1 MNILFYLDPSIEFNN
16 PSFRY
21 TSFRNS
27 ILPQAKALHEAGH
40 KISIIVNSV
49 IAKIAETECLTP
61 NGIDLVI
68 VDIFDITN
76 MSSFSTIAIDNDKE
90 KQDLICSILRKAWKN
105 RNQPDIIIVW
115 ESVTPYLLK
124 IFKKAKIIFQ
134 TPGFFSR
141 PPYPQLISLNSGLLE
156 STTSPEAYSWDTA
169 IDFNKIRSELREFF
183 AKTSSIFHKLTKLKQ
198 TYEKIILFPLQV
210 DGYFMVDSQIKGRK
224 QINLIYEILESLPG
238 NIALIVTDYRSKDI
252 NSNVVNKHNE
262 SILKEKYHNFIYDEE
277 INNTFCVSQQLLPL
291 VDGVITISSSV
302 GLQAAFWELPLFVYG
317 NNYVS
322 KFKTAGSIAELLQQL
337 RHKIN
342 QDVRVYKSIIYQ
354 NISIPGKSCSNEQ
367 WVNDFFSY
375 LNCRPN
381 SLSKDSKWLEN
392 NLRKKEYLRAI
403 KYDASKFIDR
413 ENCQE
418 LVAQI
423 RKHKII
429 SFDIFDT
436 LLMRPFLC
444 PSDLFKFIEPKVRDI
459 INDYTFDFVTKRRI
473 AEKVAFEN
481 ALSRGDGEIT
491 IEEIYDRLCSE
502 NGIPNEK
509 ASLLISLEITT
520 EENTLYRRES
530 IYNGYIL
537 ALSLNKTIIITSDM
551 YLPKAVIEG
560 ILCKNKIEYDKLY
573 LSSEIKKKKST
584 GELFDYILSDI
595 KCKPEEI
602 LHIGDNVK
610 GDLRLP
616 KSKGIHCFHMPRTI
630 EKMLSDE
637 TGFYKNIWKRDER
650 NHSLS
655 AKVILALLGNYYY
668 DNSYLPLRK
677 NTIFNGNIKNLGYM
691 GFGPLLFGYIKWLCE
706 HGIRKGITDFYFLA
720 RDGKIMEE
728 AYDIIARY
736 YPKAPR
742 SHYML
747 CSRRSVNLC
756 KIKDF
761 SGINDLLHVEF
772 ASNIQLGDLIKNRF
786 GINPSHVPEEVFTR
800 FEFSPSSKISN
811 SDVERLIPFFKCIQ
825 PIIIAGAQK
834 ERKSYL
840 KYLNQIGF
848 ESKNDTIGIVDIGY
862 AGTMQQSLYEIAG
875 VRSLG
880 FYLITFRK
888 AIERLQNS
896 GLKSYGYLGNFID
909 RHDTCEPF
917 CRFVP
922 LFETLFSSSDTSF
935 VKFIE
940 INNELLPIFQE
951 PCLSE
956 SKRKQIV
963 EQIHEGSLNFIKTA
977 SNVFKS
983 DLRYLDIEPFKSERM
998 LISYFS
1004 NPDPR
1009 DAKLLQGVIF
1019 EDAYGGKSE
1028 KIILPDDIN
1037 YKGDVVWK
1045 IGLNALNQ
1053 VKISKTINTNQKL
1066 SLDSSKVHS
1075 TLGKKIILKIY
1086 KSVLSA
1092 PRYQKLESR
1101 PEEFFRDSKNFF
1113 TKKIASKIY
1122 FMSY

>member
-21 TSFRNS
+21 TSFKNS

-40 KISIIVNSV
+40 KITIIVNSV
-49 IAKIAETECLTP
+49 IAKMAETECLAI
-61 NGIDLVI
+61 NGIDLVV
-68 VDIFDITN
+68 VDIFDVTN
-76 MSSFSTIAIDNDKE
+76 MRSFSAIAIDNDRE
-90 KQDLICSILRKAWKN
+90 KLNLICDILRKSWEN

-115 ESVTPYLLK
+115 ESVTPYLSH
-124 IFKKAKIIFQ
+124 IFKEAKIIFQ
-134 TPGFFSR
+134 TPGYFSR

-156 STTSPEAYSWDTA
+156 STASPDAYSWDKT

-183 AKTSSIFHKLTKLKQ
+183 AKTSSISHKLTKLRQKF
-198 TYEKIILFPLQV
+198 EKIILFPLQI

-224 QINLIYEILESLPG
+224 QINLIYEILERLPR
-238 NIALIVTDYRSKDI
+238 NIALVVTDYRSKDI
-252 NSNVVNKHNE
+252 NSNVINKYNE
-262 SILKEKYHNFIYDEE
+262 SILKEKYHNFVYDEE
-277 INNTFCVSQQLLPL
+277 INQSFCVSQQLLPL

-322 KFKTAGSIAELLQQL
+322 KFKTANSISELTHQL
-337 RHKIN
+337 GHKIN
-342 QDVRVYKSIIYQ
+342 QDARAYKSIIYQ

-367 WVNDFFSY
+367 WVDDFYSY
-375 LNCRPN
+375 LNCKPN
-381 SLSKDSKWLEN
+381 SLSRDAGWLEK

-444 PSDLFKFIEPKVRDI
+444 PSDLFKFIEPKVRNI
-459 INDYTFDFVTKRRI
+459 INDFTFDFVTKRRN
-473 AEKVAFEN
+473 AEKVAFEK

-491 IEEIYDRLCSE
+491 IEEIYDQLCSE

-509 ASLLISLEITT
+509 AGLLINTEITA
-520 EENTLYRRES
+520 EENVLYRRES

-551 YLPKAVIEG
+551 YLPKATIEG
-560 ILCKNKIEYDKLY
+560 ILSKNKIEYDKLY

-595 KCKPEEI
+595 KCKPEDI

-637 TGFYKNIWKRDER
+637 TGFYKNIWKRDEK

-668 DNSYLPLRK
+668 DNAYLPLRK
-677 NTIFNGNIKNLGYM
+677 NTIFNGNTKNLGYM

-706 HGIRKGITDFYFLA
+706 QGIRKGITDFYFLA
-720 RDGKIMEE
+720 RDGKIMKE
-728 AYDIIARY
+728 AYDIIAMY

-761 SGINDLLHVEF
+761 SGISDLLHVEF
-772 ASNIQLGDLIKNRF
+772 ASNIRLGDLIKNRF
-786 GINPSHVPEEVFTR
+786 GINPTQIAEEVFTR
-800 FEFSPSSKISN
+800 FELSPSSKISN
-811 SDVERLIPFFKCIQ
+811 LDVERLIPFFKCIQ

-834 ERKSYL
+834 ERKLYL
-840 KYLNQIGF
+840 KYLKHIGF
-848 ESKNDTIGIVDIGY
+848 ESKKDTIGIVDIGY
-862 AGTMQQSLYEIAG
+862 AGTMQQSLYEIVG

-940 INNELLPIFQE
+940 INNEILPVYQD

-963 EQIHEGSLNFIKTA
+963 EQIHDGALNFIRTA
-977 SNVFKS
+977 TNVFKS
-983 DLRYLDIEPFKSERM
+983 DLKHLDIEPFKSERM

-1045 IGLNALNQ
+1045 IGLSSLNKAK
-1053 VKISKTINTNQKL
+1053 VSKTITTNQGA
-1066 SLDSSKVHS
+1066 SLDSSKENS
-1075 TLGKKIILKIY
+1075 TLGKKIILNIY
-1086 KSVLSA
+1086 KPLLSA
-1092 PRYQKLESR
+1092 PRFQKLESR

-1113 TKKIASKIY
+1113 TKKIVSKIY
-1122 FMSY
+1122 FMGC